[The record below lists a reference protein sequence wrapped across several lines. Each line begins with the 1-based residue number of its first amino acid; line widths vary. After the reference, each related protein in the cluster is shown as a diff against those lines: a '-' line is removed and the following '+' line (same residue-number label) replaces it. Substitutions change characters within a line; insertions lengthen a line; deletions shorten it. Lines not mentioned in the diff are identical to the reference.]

1 MIKDKRNRGRNEWQ
15 EITGQDKN
23 DITSNK
29 WKFEY
34 ICSMPY
40 FTYIQ
45 LPEYHGKNKLYT
57 TT

>member
-40 FTYIQ
+40 FTYI
-45 LPEYHGKNKLYT
+45 PEYHGKNKL
-57 TT
+57 